1 MKKVAIIDTLG
12 EHEGSFHFYTFG
24 QCIGLINNNVD
35 VSLYTNNETKNPNI
49 KKLKFYS
56 FYNNLFSSKL
66 KLVSGIRWITGSLKS
81 IIHARFS
88 NISFF
93 HFHIFYINILVLFNI
108 LLVKILFGKVVV
120 TIHDVHSFSNQVR
133 INFAKKIFYALTD
146 LILTH
151 NNFSKKEITKI
162 VSKNLNIHIV
172 PHGNY
177 LPFIK
182 KEKDKSKS
190 KIKLNLPENK
200 KIILFFGL
208 IKEVKGLE
216 VLLKSLKKVVEQHKD
231 IRLLIAGKIWKNDF
245 SKYQKIIDEQKL
257 NDYCILHTKFI
268 PQSLVKHYYAAS
280 DLVVLPYKRIYQ
292 SGVLMMTL
300 SYEKAVLVSDLPPLT
315 EVINDKV
322 NGYVF
327 KSEDSENL
335 ANKLNEIFSE
345 HEKLSN
351 ISNQGFKEVKEKFD
365 WNSVGYLTAKAYGS
379 IY

>member
-24 QCIGLINNNVD
+24 QCIGLINNNID
-35 VSLYTNNETKNPNI
+35 VSLYTNNKTKNPNI
-49 KKLKFYS
+49 KKLKFYNY
-56 FYNNLFSSKL
+56 YNNLFSSRF
-66 KLVSGIRWITGSLKS
+66 KLVSGFRWIIGSLKS
-81 IIHARFS
+81 IIHARIS
-88 NISFF
+88 SISFF
-93 HFHIFYINILVLFNI
+93 HFHIFYINILVIFNI

-133 INFAKKIFYALTD
+133 VSFAKKVFYALTD

-151 NNFSKKEITKI
+151 NKFSKNEITKI
-162 VSKNLNIHIV
+162 ISGPLNIHIV

-177 LPFIK
+177 LPFINI
-182 KEKDKSKS
+182 EKDKSKS
-190 KIKLNLPENK
+190 KKKLKLPENK
-200 KIILFFGL
+200 RIILFFGL

-216 VLLKSLKKVVEQHKD
+216 VLLKSLREVVNKHKD
-231 IRLLIAGKIWKNDF
+231 IRLLIAGKSWKNNF
-245 SKYQKIIDEQKL
+245 SRYQKIIDDEKL

-268 PQSLVKHYYAAS
+268 PQSLVKYYYAAS

-300 SYEKAVLVSDLPPLT
+300 SYNKPVLVSDLPPLT
-315 EVINDKV
+315 EVINDKF

-335 ANKLNEIFSE
+335 TLKLNEIFFES
-345 HEKLSN
+345 EKLLD

-365 WNSVGYLTAKAYGS
+365 WNSIGYLTDKAYGS

>member
-56 FYNNLFSSKL
+56 FYNNLFSSKF

-120 TIHDVHSFSNQVR
+120 TIHDVHSFSNQVK
-133 INFAKKIFYALTD
+133 INFSKKIFYALTD

-151 NNFSKKEITKI
+151 NNFSKNEITKI
-162 VSKNLNIHIV
+162 VPKNLNIYIV

-268 PQSLVKHYYAAS
+268 PQSLVKYYYAAS
-280 DLVVLPYKRIYQ
+280 ELVILPYKRIYQ

-300 SYEKAVLVSDLPPLT
+300 SYEKPVLVSDLPPLT

-327 KSEDSENL
+327 KSEDSESL
-335 ANKLNEIFSE
+335 SHKLNEIFSE
-345 HEKLSN
+345 YEKLSN

-365 WNSVGYLTAKAYGS
+365 WNNVGYLTAKAYGS

>member
-35 VSLYTNNETKNPNI
+35 VSLYTNNETKKPNI

-56 FYNNLFSSKL
+56 FYNNLFSSNFKL
-66 KLVSGIRWITGSLKS
+66 ISGIRWITGSLKS
-81 IIHARFS
+81 IIHARIS

-120 TIHDVHSFSNQVR
+120 TIHDVHSFSNQVK
-133 INFAKKIFYALTD
+133 INFTKKIFYALTD

-151 NNFSKKEITKI
+151 NNFSKNEITKI
-162 VSKNLNIHIV
+162 VPKNLNIHIV

-182 KEKDKSKS
+182 LEKDKLRSK
-190 KIKLNLPENK
+190 KKLNLQENK

-216 VLLKSLKKVVEQHKD
+216 VLLKSLKEVVEKHKD
-231 IRLLIAGKIWKNDF
+231 IRLLIAGKLWKNDF

-300 SYEKAVLVSDLPPLT
+300 SYEKPVLVSDLPPLT
-315 EVINDKV
+315 EVINDDV

-335 ANKLNEIFSE
+335 SCKLNEIFSE
-345 HEKLSN
+345 HKKLSN
-351 ISNQGFKEVKEKFD
+351 ISVQGFKEVKEKFD
-365 WNSVGYLTAKAYGS
+365 WNNVGYLTAKAYGS

>member
-24 QCIGLINNNVD
+24 QCIGLINNNID
-35 VSLYTNNETKNPNI
+35 VSLYTNNKTKNPNI
-49 KKLKFYS
+49 KKLKFYNY
-56 FYNNLFSSKL
+56 YNNLFSSRF
-66 KLVSGIRWITGSLKS
+66 KLVSGFRWIIGSLKS
-81 IIHARFS
+81 IIHARIS
-88 NISFF
+88 SISFF
-93 HFHIFYINILVLFNI
+93 HFHIFYINILVIFNI

-133 INFAKKIFYALTD
+133 VSFAKKVFYALTD

-151 NNFSKKEITKI
+151 NKFSKNEITKI
-162 VSKNLNIHIV
+162 ISGPLNIHIV

-177 LPFIK
+177 LPFINI
-182 KEKDKSKS
+182 EKDKSKS
-190 KIKLNLPENK
+190 KKKLNLPENK
-200 KIILFFGL
+200 RIILFFGL

-216 VLLKSLKKVVEQHKD
+216 VLLKSLREVVNKHKD
-231 IRLLIAGKIWKNDF
+231 IRLLIAGKSWKNNF
-245 SKYQKIIDEQKL
+245 SRYQKIIDDEKL

-268 PQSLVKHYYAAS
+268 PQSLVKYYYAAS

-300 SYEKAVLVSDLPPLT
+300 SYNKPVLVSDLPPLT
-315 EVINDKV
+315 EVINDKF

-335 ANKLNEIFSE
+335 TLKLNEIFFES
-345 HEKLSN
+345 EKLLD

-365 WNSVGYLTAKAYGS
+365 WNSIGYLTDKAYGS

>member
-66 KLVSGIRWITGSLKS
+66 KLVSGIRWIIGSLKS
-81 IIHARFS
+81 IIHARIS

-133 INFAKKIFYALTD
+133 FNFAKKIFYDLTD

-151 NNFSKKEITKI
+151 NNFSKNEITKI
-162 VSKNLNIHIV
+162 VPKNLNIHIV

-177 LPFIK
+177 LPFIEI
-182 KEKDKSKS
+182 EKDKLKS
-190 KIKLNLPENK
+190 KKKLKLQENK

-300 SYEKAVLVSDLPPLT
+300 SYEKPVLVSDLPPLT

-327 KSEDSENL
+327 KSENSDNL
-335 ANKLNEIFSE
+335 SFKLNEIFSE

-351 ISNQGFKEVKEKFD
+351 ISNQGYKEVKEKFD

>member
-24 QCIGLINNNVD
+24 QCIGLINNNID
-35 VSLYTNNETKNPNI
+35 VSLYTNNKTKNPNI
-49 KKLKFYS
+49 NKLKFYNY
-56 FYNNLFSSKL
+56 YNNLFSSSF
-66 KLVSGIRWITGSLKS
+66 KLVSGFRWIIGSLKS
-81 IIHARFS
+81 IIHARIS

-93 HFHIFYINILVLFNI
+93 HFHIFYINILVVFNI

-133 INFAKKIFYALTD
+133 VSFAKKVFYALTD

-151 NNFSKKEITKI
+151 NKFSKNEITKI
-162 VSKNLNIHIV
+162 ISGPLNIHIV

-177 LPFIK
+177 LPFINI
-182 KEKDKSKS
+182 EKDKSKS
-190 KIKLNLPENK
+190 KKKLNLPENK
-200 KIILFFGL
+200 RIILFFGL

-216 VLLKSLKKVVEQHKD
+216 VLLKSLREVVDKHKD
-231 IRLLIAGKIWKNDF
+231 IRLLIAGKTWKNDF
-245 SKYQKIIDEQKL
+245 SRYQKIIDDEKL

-268 PQSLVKHYYAAS
+268 PQSLVKYYYAAS

-300 SYEKAVLVSDLPPLT
+300 SYNKPVLVSDLPPLT
-315 EVINDKV
+315 EVINDKF

-335 ANKLNEIFSE
+335 TRKLNEIFFES
-345 HEKLSN
+345 EKLLD

-365 WNSVGYLTAKAYGS
+365 WNSIGYLTDKAYDS

>member
-35 VSLYTNNETKNPNI
+35 VSLYTNNETKKPNI

-81 IIHARFS
+81 IIHARIS

-120 TIHDVHSFSNQVR
+120 TIHDVHSFSNQVK
-133 INFAKKIFYALTD
+133 INFKKKIFYALTD

-151 NNFSKKEITKI
+151 NNFSKNEITKI
-162 VSKNLNIHIV
+162 VPKNLNIHIV

-182 KEKDKSKS
+182 IEKDKLKS
-190 KIKLNLPENK
+190 KKKLNLPENK

-216 VLLKSLKKVVEQHKD
+216 VLLKSLKKVIEQHKD
-231 IRLLIAGKIWKNDF
+231 IRLL
-245 SKYQKIIDEQKL
+245 
-257 NDYCILHTKFI
+257 T
-268 PQSLVKHYYAAS
+268 
-280 DLVVLPYKRIYQ
+280 
-292 SGVLMMTL
+292 
-300 SYEKAVLVSDLPPLT
+300 
-315 EVINDKV
+315 
-322 NGYVF
+322 
-327 KSEDSENL
+327 
-335 ANKLNEIFSE
+335 
-345 HEKLSN
+345 
-351 ISNQGFKEVKEKFD
+351 
-365 WNSVGYLTAKAYGS
+365 
-379 IY
+379 